1 MLIPMENAFLINLLK
16 MISEHMKTLGRL
28 RLVKE
33 MIMQPVFGTSGIST
47 KMKINLFKACV
58 ESILLYDSETWTL
71 SKQLEKRLDGT
82 YTRLL
87 MRVQNIKYKQHF
99 TLEQIY
105 GNLKGLIRR

>member
-58 ESILLYDSETWTL
+58 ESILLYE
-71 SKQLEKRLDGT
+71 QLEKRLDGT

-87 MRVQNIKYKQHF
+87 MRVQNIKCKQYF